1 MSLRTAY
8 ASALRFLRMHR
19 EASQQALG
27 QAADRSYISR
37 LERGERSVTLDVS
50 HSLAQALEVDP
61 LTLLVLAYAAE
72 RGQTPQQ
79 VVDHLLDDLTAT
91 DLMRSKIPSLP
102 PEIPH
107 PIIAAAEELRARIKE
122 LIDQGLSQAEVARR
136 LGVARQTVSN
146 HLKKMD

>member
-8 ASALRFLRMHR
+8 ASALKFLRTRR

-37 LERGERSVTLDVS
+37 LESGTRSVTLDVS
-50 HSLAQALEVDP
+50 HSLAEALEVDP
-61 LTLLVLAYAAE
+61 LTLLLLAYAAE

-79 VVDHLLDDLTAT
+79 VLDHLAGDLGANGLLT
-91 DLMRSKIPSLP
+91 SEIPSQP
-102 PEIPH
+102 VETSH
-107 PIIAAAEELRARIKE
+107 PVTAAAEALRLRIRELM
-122 LIDQGLSQAEVARR
+122 DQGLSQAEVARC